1 MKSLRSSPDQACE
14 TDSGIIWLTYPIKS
28 FRRQT
33 LINRNCVDFFSNM
46 LRARNKVEQLDF
58 KNTHYIQ
65 KILSC
70 LVSDKLQRNWCLFV
84 VIIVLSVRSTF
95 SGQICPLIF
104 SFRLKKYRSL
114 DIPLMKLF
122 LKSKYNHMFC
132 VQICIPRL

>member
-1 MKSLRSSPDQACE
+1 
-14 TDSGIIWLTYPIKS
+14 
-28 FRRQT
+28 
-33 LINRNCVDFFSNM
+33 M

-65 KILSC
+65 EILSC
-70 LVSDKLQRNWCLFV
+70 LVSDKLQRNWSLFV

-114 DIPLMKLF
+114 DMPLMKLF

>member
-1 MKSLRSSPDQACE
+1 
-14 TDSGIIWLTYPIKS
+14 
-28 FRRQT
+28 
-33 LINRNCVDFFSNM
+33 M

-70 LVSDKLQRNWCLFV
+70 LVSDKLQRNWSLFV

-114 DIPLMKLF
+114 DICYPWWNCSLNRSTIICFVYKFVSRVYDLIFKHKILANISILRWDRF
-122 LKSKYNHMFC
+122 LSET
-132 VQICIPRL
+132 ICFSFQCSMNRVPN